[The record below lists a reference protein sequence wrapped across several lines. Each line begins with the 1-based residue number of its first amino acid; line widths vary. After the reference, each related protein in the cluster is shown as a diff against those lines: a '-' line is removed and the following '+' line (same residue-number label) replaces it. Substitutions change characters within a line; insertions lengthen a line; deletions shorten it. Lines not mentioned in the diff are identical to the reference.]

1 MRPVRDGP
9 PLAPAPLR
17 MPVALREFLRAE
29 TAGGAVLMIAVA
41 LALVWANSPWRGAYD
56 ALWRT
61 VLELRLGRFGLAG
74 DLREWVN
81 EGLMALFF
89 LVVGLE
95 IKRELVDGELRTW
108 RQAALPVVAAAGGM
122 LIPAAIYA
130 ALNARGPG
138 AAGWGVP
145 MATDIAFALGVL
157 ALLGPRVPAALKLFL
172 LALAIVDDLG
182 SILVVALFYS
192 GELRPPAL
200 ALAAV
205 LVLAILGL
213 RRARIYWTPLYVAAG
228 LGPSGYPPRD
238 AAPHQPHPGQRA
250 RAGMAA
256 GRAARGARHGL
267 HRRAPA
273 ARPPP
278 DQRLPG
284 GAGVRPGQRG
294 RHRARRRAFR
304 ARRAAG
310 ARRGDRRPRPGQAR
324 RDPAGGLARAA
335 PAPGRLAGRRE
346 LAAARGRRHRRRH
359 RLHRAAVRRRPG
371 LPRRRLR
378 GRGQARPAARLG
390 GRRAGRGDGPAR
402 RTARG
407 AALLTRAP
415 AACSFVQKTAAHQ
428 RIGKLA
434 AARARTL
441 ESPSARPGRS
451 PSRSGRLSIEG
462 RPAQGRS
469 SGRRG
474 PSPQA
479 PLWAAVGRAARGRPR
494 TQRQESHDR
503 VLPGLRHAGWPARAF
518 RRLPRGRI
526 RGQPR
531 AAAEPALG

>member
-122 LIPAAIYA
+122 LVPAVIYA

-228 LGPSGYPPRD
+228 IGLWL
-238 AAPHQPHPGQRA
+238 ALH
-250 RAGMAA
+250 AA
-256 GRAARGARHGL
+256 GVNAALAGVAMGLLASARPVTHPETLHHTSRTLDSAPGPAWLRDVLREVRGTVSTAERLQHGLHPISAFLVVPVFALANAGVTVHAGALSGRGAPLVLAGVIAGRVLGKPAGILLAVWLALRLRLGVWPAGASWRQLAGVATVAGIGFTVPLFVAGLAFPGGAFEAAVKLGLLLASVVAGLAGVMVLRGAR
-267 HRRAPA
+267 P
-273 ARPPP
+273 
-278 DQRLPG
+278 
-284 GAGVRPGQRG
+284 
-294 RHRARRRAFR
+294 
-304 ARRAAG
+304 
-310 ARRGDRRPRPGQAR
+310 
-324 RDPAGGLARAA
+324 
-335 PAPGRLAGRRE
+335 
-346 LAAARGRRHRRRH
+346 
-359 RLHRAAVRRRPG
+359 
-371 LPRRRLR
+371 
-378 GRGQARPAARLG
+378 
-390 GRRAGRGDGPAR
+390 
-402 RTARG
+402 
-407 AALLTRAP
+407 
-415 AACSFVQKTAAHQ
+415 
-428 RIGKLA
+428 
-434 AARARTL
+434 
-441 ESPSARPGRS
+441 
-451 PSRSGRLSIEG
+451 
-462 RPAQGRS
+462 
-469 SGRRG
+469 
-474 PSPQA
+474 
-479 PLWAAVGRAARGRPR
+479 
-494 TQRQESHDR
+494 
-503 VLPGLRHAGWPARAF
+503 
-518 RRLPRGRI
+518 
-526 RGQPR
+526 
-531 AAAEPALG
+531 AEPPS